1 MSKNTQLQLEK
12 PDALKIYST
21 MYNSFIFVG
30 VILSIVSIFVRGSS
44 GTIVKITAYAS
55 LSAGLLLILG
65 SLLSNLSGKIKTVND
80 LLTLIKLNVGPFFL
94 IGITIIYLLII
105 TILNKDRINKEH
117 VSDNYYLFSTFTVI
131 LICIQMSLV
140 FNGMSKSI
148 FKETG
153 MLPLSISTFI
163 YLIGIINVVIA
174 LTIGIILKYYVTDG

>member
-1 MSKNTQLQLEK
+1 M
-12 PDALKIYST
+12 
-21 MYNSFIFVG
+21 
-30 VILSIVSIFVRGSS
+30 
-44 GTIVKITAYAS
+44 
-55 LSAGLLLILG
+55 
-65 SLLSNLSGKIKTVND
+65 
-80 LLTLIKLNVGPFFL
+80 
-94 IGITIIYLLII
+94 II